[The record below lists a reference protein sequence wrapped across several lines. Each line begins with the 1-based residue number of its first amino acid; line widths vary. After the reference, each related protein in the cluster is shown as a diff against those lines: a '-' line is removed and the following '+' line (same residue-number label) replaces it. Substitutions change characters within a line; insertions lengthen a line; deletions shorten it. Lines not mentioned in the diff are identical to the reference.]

1 MRNQPY
7 PHTLTTKAVSAGAR
21 LRADLDAALAHAS
34 EEAGRALEFDE
45 AERHVI
51 DQAVEAADCAE
62 QMHALYRAELARAE
76 PRPTAVVKY
85 AAEMRLQQK
94 QAVDFVARVKLG
106 LGAAKSPRHVR
117 ASQTRW
123 RGQQR
128 PTRGA

>member
-1 MRNQPY
+1 M
-7 PHTLTTKAVSAGAR
+7 TTPTAGDR
-21 LRADLDAALAHAS
+21 LRADLNAALAHAS

-45 AERHVI
+45 AERHCI
-51 DQAVEAADCAE
+51 DQAVEAADIAE
-62 QMHALYRAELARAE
+62 EMHAMYRAELARAE

-117 ASQTRW
+117 AAQTRW
-123 RGQQR
+123 QAQQHAQR
-128 PTRGA
+128 AR

>member
-1 MRNQPY
+1 MTPKT
-7 PHTLTTKAVSAGAR
+7 PTVGAR
-21 LRADLDAALAHAS
+21 LAADLDAALAHAS
-34 EEAGRALEFDE
+34 EEVGRQLEFDE

-51 DQAVEAADCAE
+51 DQAVAAADCAE
-62 QMHALYRAELARAE
+62 EMHAMYRAELARDE

-106 LGAAKSPRHVR
+106 LGAARSPQHVR
-117 ASQTRW
+117 AAQTRW
-123 RGQQR
+123 QREQRPQR

>member
-1 MRNQPY
+1 M
-7 PHTLTTKAVSAGAR
+7 TKTTAGSK
-21 LRADLDAALAHAS
+21 LRPDLDQALIHAS

-51 DQAVEAADCAE
+51 DQALETADIAE
-62 QMHALYRAELARAE
+62 EMHSMYRAELARDE

-106 LGAAKSPRHVR
+106 LGAARSPQHVR
-117 ASQTRW
+117 AAQTRW
-123 RGQQR
+123 LREQR
-128 PTRGA
+128 PQRPRGA